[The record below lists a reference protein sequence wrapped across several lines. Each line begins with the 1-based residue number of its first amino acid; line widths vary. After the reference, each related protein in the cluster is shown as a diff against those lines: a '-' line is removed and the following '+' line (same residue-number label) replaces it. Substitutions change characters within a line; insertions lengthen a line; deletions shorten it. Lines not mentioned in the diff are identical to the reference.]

1 MGVGDREGLAE
12 DKRQEEMDPGSLDP
26 LLLFLFASFVCSYS
40 MEE

>member
-1 MGVGDREGLAE
+1 MGVGDKVERGWQKTK
-12 DKRQEEMDPGSLDP
+12 DKKKWTLDP